1 MIPMTPTVE
10 RDRTMTH
17 TTEKDLNSMI
27 QATVRDL
34 NLIPMT
40 QATEEGQDMIL
51 VILILAEDLT

>member
-1 MIPMTPTVE
+1 MTPMIPTAERDLALILALTLMIPTAE

-27 QATVRDL
+27 QATVRGL

-40 QATEEGQDMIL
+40 Q
-51 VILILAEDLT
+51 

>member
-1 MIPMTPTVE
+1 MTPTVE
-10 RDRTMTH
+10 RDQTMTH